1 MLKNFLDTKTIS
13 FQELLGNGN
22 IYKIPDFQRDYSW
35 NEEHWEDLWN
45 DIIEISETD
54 IPHYMGTIVLQT
66 TTEDDVFII
75 VDGQQRITTL
85 SILVVAV
92 IGFLKQLIHQ
102 QIQIENN
109 KTRIEIFRNQ
119 FLGKKIASSLFYS
132 NKLSLNENNDNFYQ
146 SRILL
151 LKEPINYRKLRDSEK
166 LLYDAYQYFVKKLN
180 QKFNPDNGVE
190 ISNFL
195 ESVVAKKLIFIQI
208 TVDDD
213 LNAYT
218 VFETLNARGVEL
230 TTTDL
235 LKNYLFSLAAK
246 DSQELNI
253 LKERWKTIID
263 TVGLQKFPIFLH
275 YYLNA
280 QYSLIRKER
289 LFKEI
294 KKQITNGEKVFNL
307 LEELE
312 KKAYLFAALQ
322 SPHDEFW
329 NDYSQKNEIVKSLEE
344 LKLFNVS
351 QHIPLLFSV
360 YENLRK
366 YFSTILKMCVVISFR
381 YNVIGKLNPNNMEKL
396 YNNVANGVF
405 NAKLTTSKEIF
416 HVLKDIYI
424 NDEEFSN
431 NFSTKIIS
439 TKQNKK
445 IVKYIL
451 TKIENQ
457 LSETDNDFNDANFT
471 IEHILPEKFDESW
484 NEEFNSEAEN
494 FVYRLGNY
502 TLLESKKNN
511 QCANKTFA
519 EKTNIYQDS
528 QYQLTKNN
536 LQYDEWNTT
545 ALNQYQK
552 QLAKYAKTIWKITV

>member
-1 MLKNFLDTKTIS
+1 MLKNFLDTKTIA
-13 FQELLGNGN
+13 FHELLGNGK
-22 IYKIPDFQRDYSW
+22 IYKIPNFQRDYSW
-35 NEEHWEDLWN
+35 SEEHWEDLWN
-45 DIIEISETD
+45 DIIELTETD
-54 IPHYMGTIVLQT
+54 TPHYMGSIVLEA

-85 SILVVAV
+85 SILVLAV
-92 IGFLKQLIHQ
+92 IGFLKQLTDQEIE
-102 QIQIENN
+102 IENN
-109 KTRIEIFRNQ
+109 ETRIDIFRNQ
-119 FLGKKIASSLFYS
+119 FLGKKTASSLFYS
-132 NKLSLNENNDNFYQ
+132 SKLSLNENNDNFYQ

-151 LKEPINYRKLRDSEK
+151 LKQPINYGKLRDSEK
-166 LLYDAYQYFVKKLN
+166 LLYDAYKYFLTKLN
-180 QKFNPDNGVE
+180 QKFNQDNGVK

-263 TVGLQKFPIFLH
+263 TVGLQSVPIFLY

-280 QYSLIRKER
+280 QYSFLRKER
-289 LFKEI
+289 LFREI
-294 KKQITNGEKVFNL
+294 KKQISKSEQVFNL

-312 KKAYLFAALQ
+312 KKAYLFAALHT
-322 SPHDEFW
+322 PHDEFW
-329 NDYSQKNEIVKSLEE
+329 NDNSQKNEIVKSLEE
-344 LKLFNVS
+344 LKLFNVY

-360 YENLRK
+360 YDKLKK
-366 YFSTILKMCVVISFR
+366 YFPTILKMCVVISFR
-381 YNVIGKLNPNNMEKL
+381 YNVIGKLNPNHMEKL
-396 YNNVANGVF
+396 YNNAANGVF
-405 NAKLTTSKEIF
+405 NAKLTTAKDIF
-416 HVLKDIYI
+416 HALKDIYI

-457 LSETDNDFNDANFT
+457 LSEKDNDFNDANFT
-471 IEHILPEKFDESW
+471 IEHILPEKFDENW
-484 NEEFNSEAEN
+484 NQQFNSEAEN
-494 FVYRLGNY
+494 FIYRLGNY

-511 QCANKTFA
+511 QCANKTFTD
-519 EKTNIYQDS
+519 KTNIYQDS
-528 QYQLTKNN
+528 QYQLTKNH
-536 LQYDEWNTT
+536 LQYDEWNVA

-552 QLAKYAKTIWKITV
+552 QLAKYAKTIWKA

>member
-13 FQELLGNGN
+13 FHELLGNGK
-22 IYKIPDFQRDYSW
+22 IYKIPNFQRDYSW
-35 NEEHWEDLWN
+35 YEEHWEDLWN
-45 DIIEISETD
+45 DIIELAKTD
-54 IPHYMGTIVLQT
+54 IPHYMGSIVLQT

-92 IGFLKQLIHQ
+92 IGFLKQLVDQ
-102 QIQIENN
+102 QIEIENN
-109 KTRIEIFRNQ
+109 ETRIEIFRNQ
-119 FLGKKIASSLFYS
+119 FVGKKTASSLFYS
-132 NKLSLNENNDNFYQ
+132 SKLSLNENNDNFYQ

-151 LKEPINYRKLRDSEK
+151 LKAPINYRKLRDSEK
-166 LLYDAYQYFVKKLN
+166 LLYDAYQYFYKKLK
-180 QKFNPDNGVE
+180 QKFNQDNGVE

-263 TVGLQKFPIFLH
+263 TVGLESVPIFLY
-275 YYLNA
+275 YYLNE
-280 QYSLIRKER
+280 QYSFRKER

-294 KKQITNGEKVFNL
+294 KQQITKSEKVFNL

-322 SPHDEFW
+322 TPHDDFW
-329 NDYSQKNEIVKSLEE
+329 NDNSQKNAIVKSLEE
-344 LKLFNVS
+344 LKLFNAS

-360 YENLRK
+360 YEKLRK
-366 YFSTILKMCVVISFR
+366 YFPTILKMCVVISFR

-396 YNNVANGVF
+396 YNDAANGVF
-405 NAKLTTSKEIF
+405 NGKLTTAKEIF
-416 HVLKDIYI
+416 DVLKDIYI

-457 LSETDNDFNDANFT
+457 LSEKDNDFNDANFT
-471 IEHILPEKFDESW
+471 IEHILPENFDENW
-484 NEEFNSEAEN
+484 NQQFNSETEN

-502 TLLESKKNN
+502 TLLETKKNN
-511 QCANKTFA
+511 QCANKTFT
-519 EKTNIYQDS
+519 EKINIYQDS
-528 QYQLTKNN
+528 QYQLTKNH
-536 LQYDEWNTT
+536 LQYDEWNIT

-552 QLAKYAKTIWKITV
+552 QLAKYAKTIWKL

>member
-1 MLKNFLDTKTIS
+1 MLKHFLDTKTIS
-13 FQELLGNGN
+13 FNELLSNGN

-35 NEEHWEDLWN
+35 KEEHWEDLWN
-45 DIIEISETD
+45 DIIELAETD
-54 IPHYMGTIVLQT
+54 IPHYMGNIVLQT
-66 TTEDDVFII
+66 TTEDDIFII

-85 SILVVAV
+85 SIFVLAI

-102 QIQIENN
+102 QIEIENN
-109 KTRIEIFRNQ
+109 EARIEIFRNQ
-119 FLGKKIASSLFYS
+119 FIGKKTASSLFYFS
-132 NKLSLNENNDNFYQ
+132 KLSLNENNDNFYQ

-166 LLYDAYQYFVKKLN
+166 LLYDAYKYFFKKLN
-180 QKFNPDNGVE
+180 KKFNQDNGVE

-195 ESVVAKKLIFIQI
+195 EKLVAKKLIFIQI

-218 VFETLNARGVEL
+218 VFETLNARGIEL

-235 LKNYLFSLAAK
+235 LKNYLFSLAAQ

-253 LKERWKTIID
+253 LKERWKAIID
-263 TVGLQKFPIFLH
+263 TVGLQSVPVFLY
-275 YYLNA
+275 YYLNT

-312 KKAYLFAALQ
+312 KKAYLFTALQ
-322 SPHDEFW
+322 TPHDEFW
-329 NDYSQKNEIVKSLEE
+329 NENSQKNEIIKSLEE
-344 LKLFNVS
+344 LKLFNTY

-360 YENLRK
+360 YDKLKK
-366 YFSTILKMCVVISFR
+366 YFPTILKMCVVISFR
-381 YNVIGKLNPNNMEKL
+381 YNIIGRLNPNNMEKI
-396 YNNVANGVF
+396 YNDAANGVF
-405 NAKLTTSKEIF
+405 NAKLTTPKDIF
-416 HVLKDIYI
+416 HILKDIYI
-424 NDEEFSN
+424 NDEEFTN
-431 NFSTKIIS
+431 NFSIKIIS

-457 LSETDNDFNDANFT
+457 LTEKDNDFNDANFT
-471 IEHILPEKFDESW
+471 IEHILPEKFDENW
-484 NEEFNSEAEN
+484 NQEFNSEAEN

-511 QCANKTFA
+511 QCANKTFS
-519 EKTNIYQDS
+519 EKNNIYQNS
-528 QYQLTKNN
+528 QYQLTRKN
-536 LQYDEWNTT
+536 LHYDVWNIA
-545 ALNQYQK
+545 ALNKYQQ
-552 QLAKYAKTIWKITV
+552 QLAKYAKKIWKII